1 MVLAP
6 QYLWTHIS
14 SVTWESGTQC
24 LYSWFRF
31 KVAKQN
37 KDEMSACFMN
47 RLYYYT
53 ANICFSIWSKIIFQL
68 LLLSLNIECV
78 GAGASGGGG
87 AVYDVRTNFNI
98 HVNGWARRQQ
108 QALWQGT
115 LSHLVKVRVWAARQC
130 ATYHGANMS
139 FKLWNLNVEMDQM
152 KWMFVLAAILTSYPE
167 GSSLRDK

>member
-1 MVLAP
+1 M
-6 QYLWTHIS
+6 
-14 SVTWESGTQC
+14 
-24 LYSWFRF
+24 
-31 KVAKQN
+31 AKQN

-108 QALWQGT
+108 QAVTGDTQPPGESAGLGRET
-115 LSHLVKVRVWAARQC
+115 VCYLPRRE
-130 ATYHGANMS
+130 YE
-139 FKLWNLNVEMDQM
+139 F
-152 KWMFVLAAILTSYPE
+152 
-167 GSSLRDK
+167 